1 MASGLKQANLQKT
14 RLSSNSSGTDDDDN
28 TPLTALVNIATT
40 KENDDWMK
48 SDDDEDNIPLV
59 QLQLK
64 TREAEE
70 MREEGED
77 KQMTTLANYN
87 NKDHTYSDSTYD
99 SRWNGSEEFSSDDGL
114 SLTEFDA
121 IEDDELPTLH
131 LQSYSS
137 SDDDSSVEFSI
148 VHPTSRRKT
157 FSSSECSE
165 DDFSDEPLEPK
176 ELACGLCCCLVCF
189 SNIHPLRCSLTPHF
203 LMD

>member
-1 MASGLKQANLQKT
+1 MASALKQANLQKT
-14 RLSSNSSGTDDDDN
+14 GLSSNSSGTDDDDN

-48 SDDDEDNIPLV
+48 SDDDKDNIPLV

-64 TREAEE
+64 RREEEE

-77 KQMTTLANYN
+77 KQMITLANYN
-87 NKDHTYSDSTYD
+87 NEDHTHSDSTYD
-99 SRWNGSEEFSSDDGL
+99 SRWDGSEEFSSDDGL

-137 SDDDSSVEFSI
+137 SDDDSSVEVSI

-157 FSSSECSE
+157 YYSS
-165 DDFSDEPLEPK
+165 
-176 ELACGLCCCLVCF
+176 
-189 SNIHPLRCSLTPHF
+189 
-203 LMD
+203 